1 MAKLARR
8 IVVHGMVQG
17 VGFRYFVRRSAKR
30 LSLTGNVCNL
40 AEGTVEI
47 IVEGS
52 PEVLEEFIGE
62 VRKGPP
68 GARVKRVD
76 INDIAVSGGYSTF
89 LIEGW

>member
-17 VGFRYFVRRSAKR
+17 VGFRYFVRRSGKR
-30 LSLTGNVCNL
+30 LGLTGNVCNL
-40 AEGTVEI
+40 ADGAVEI
-47 IVEGS
+47 VAEGS
-52 PEVLEEFIGE
+52 PEVLDDFIGE

-68 GARVKRVD
+68 GARVKQVD
-76 INDIAVSGGYSTF
+76 IHDIAVSGGYSTF